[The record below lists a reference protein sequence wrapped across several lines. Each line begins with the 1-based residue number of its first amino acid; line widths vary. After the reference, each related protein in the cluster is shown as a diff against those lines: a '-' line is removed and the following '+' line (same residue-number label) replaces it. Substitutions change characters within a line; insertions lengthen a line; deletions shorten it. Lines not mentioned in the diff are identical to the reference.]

1 MRNCGVPSLD
11 NFFNE
16 FKKATKTFITNQT
29 KYDKLRNTI
38 FESSEIDMK
47 ELDYSV
53 CIAIKGLVTHCYRT
67 AATLKGKDIKDPDTW
82 FKVTD
87 GPPFVEMKLLKDV
100 MLYKTL
106 GETYPLFIAQ
116 LVICLKDT
124 PPTLTKLK
132 KMKRRAMRVKNRA
145 KKEIDRLPTMKKMGA
160 MKNFAV
166 NMNAMMKIIMTVKKA
181 LPMYAGDMVSL
192 KDSVVALKNMLAS
205 EEGRAECKQ
214 LGEFCAE
221 VEGCDSIC

>member
-1 MRNCGVPSLD
+1 M
-11 NFFNE
+11 
-16 FKKATKTFITNQT
+16 A
-29 KYDKLRNTI
+29 
-38 FESSEIDMK
+38 
-47 ELDYSV
+47 
-53 CIAIKGLVTHCYRT
+53 
-67 AATLKGKDIKDPDTW
+67 
-82 FKVTD
+82 
-87 GPPFVEMKLLKDV
+87 
-100 MLYKTL
+100 
-106 GETYPLFIAQ
+106 
-116 LVICLKDT
+116 
-124 PPTLTKLK
+124 
-132 KMKRRAMRVKNRA
+132 
-145 KKEIDRLPTMKKMGA
+145 A